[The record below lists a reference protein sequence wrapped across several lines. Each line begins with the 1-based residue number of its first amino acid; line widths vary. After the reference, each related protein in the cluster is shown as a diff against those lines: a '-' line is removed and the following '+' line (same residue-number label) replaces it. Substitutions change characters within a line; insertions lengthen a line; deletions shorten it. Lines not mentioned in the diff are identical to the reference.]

1 MMKKRKT
8 NKADAPADAP
18 RSDESS
24 LAAWEQNPQAQALR
38 VDLQSGVFFV
48 LPYSHFA
55 FAHFASEADCETLRV
70 SFATHDVCV
79 SGRNLRELGLAL
91 QKLTVDWIREAP
103 ARYAGLSETGSAFI
117 ERIDI
122 NEVSEVSEGDSST
135 QC

>member
-8 NKADAPADAP
+8 NKADASADAP

-70 SFATHDVCV
+70 SFATHDV
-79 SGRNLRELGLAL
+79 SRLR
-91 QKLTVDWIREAP
+91 
-103 ARYAGLSETGSAFI
+103 S
-117 ERIDI
+117 
-122 NEVSEVSEGDSST
+122 
-135 QC
+135 

>member
-1 MMKKRKT
+1 MMKKRKSD
-8 NKADAPADAP
+8 KADASATAP

-55 FAHFASEADCETLRV
+55 FAHFSSEADGETLRV
-70 SFATHDVCV
+70 SFATHDVRV

-91 QKLTVDWIREAP
+91 QKLTVDWIREVP
-103 ARYAGLSETGSAFI
+103 ARYAALSEKGCTFI
-117 ERIDI
+117 ERIEI
-122 NEVSEVSEGDSST
+122 AEVSENNVPPG
-135 QC
+135 